1 MQVRD
6 IMHTD
11 VKTASPEDTFEHVA
25 TILHDNRISSVVVMD
40 GDRLAGIVTERDL
53 VNLVADGG
61 DPRAVKVSD
70 RMTRELDTVGPRT
83 DIAEA
88 AEHMARLR
96 IRHLPVVEGE
106 KLAGIVSIRDL
117 TSWAVQELTAGHEL
131 PDIERSHT
139 ALRSA
144 IEVDREAATQ

>member
-11 VKTASPEDTFEHVA
+11 VKTTSPADTFEHVA
-25 TILHDNRISSVVVMD
+25 TILHDNGISSVVVMD

-61 DPRAVKVSD
+61 DPRATTVAD
-70 RMTRELDTVGPRT
+70 RMTKELDTVGLRT

-96 IRHLPVVEGE
+96 IRHLPVVDGG

-117 TSWAVQELTAGHEL
+117 TNWAVRELTEGHEL
-131 PDIERSHT
+131 PDLERSHA

-144 IEVDREAATQ
+144 AQVNRGSSTP